1 MGGDFSPPP
10 FRRKERLMNFRTLGK
25 TTALVALLALCL
37 ALTGCYVPPDEI
49 TNNTQN
55 LTVGSNNLPFDTL
68 APATD
73 TPAPTPTP
81 DMSQGGTGGNTG
93 NGGTQP
99 TINWNENWGTTTT
112 NAPSGVT
119 NAPSQSSGNTITVV
133 TKAPT
138 ATPARGTSATA
149 APTSTTLKN
158 GSTGSEVR
166 QLQQRL
172 KELGYLSG
180 SVDGDFGASTEA
192 AVIAFQQA
200 NGLTADGK
208 AGKRTLEKLYS
219 NSAVANTGSKATST
233 SRATNTPKPTAT
245 PNLSN
250 ARYLQLGSSGKDV
263 RQLQQRLI
271 DLGWLAGSADGEF
284 GGSTQAAVKAFQKK
298 SGIWNDGI
306 AGPDTQAKLYASNA
320 ARASSPAASTGESLR
335 EGMNGDAVRAL
346 QKRLKAL
353 GYYSGTVDGD
363 YGSGTTA
370 AVTAF
375 QQAKG
380 LNADGIAGTKTLNAL
395 YADDAGSSSSGSGTS
410 SGSNTSSTGYVVLQ
424 DGDNSEAVRSLQ
436 QQLKNLG
443 YYSGSVDGKYGSGTI
458 AAVSTFQ
465 QMNNL
470 TVDGKAGPATQRALY
485 GNNSGASATYA
496 TLREYDEGSAVT
508 SLQYALYELGYYD
521 GSINGVYGATTKD
534 AVRAFQIANNLT
546 PVDGVAGSK
555 TLQRLYS
562 SAAVSATA
570 QNTTYIT
577 LRKGATGESVVELQ
591 DVLKQK
597 GYLSEVTGVYDDATV
612 AAVRAFQQNNG
623 LSVDGNAGA
632 ETQRKLYGN

>member
-1 MGGDFSPPP
+1 
-10 FRRKERLMNFRTLGK
+10 
-25 TTALVALLALCL
+25 
-37 ALTGCYVPPDEI
+37 
-49 TNNTQN
+49 
-55 LTVGSNNLPFDTL
+55 
-68 APATD
+68 
-73 TPAPTPTP
+73 
-81 DMSQGGTGGNTG
+81 
-93 NGGTQP
+93 
-99 TINWNENWGTTTT
+99 
-112 NAPSGVT
+112 
-119 NAPSQSSGNTITVV
+119 
-133 TKAPT
+133 
-138 ATPARGTSATA
+138 
-149 APTSTTLKN
+149 
-158 GSTGSEVR
+158 
-166 QLQQRL
+166 
-172 KELGYLSG
+172 
-180 SVDGDFGASTEA
+180 
-192 AVIAFQQA
+192 
-200 NGLTADGK
+200 
-208 AGKRTLEKLYS
+208 
-219 NSAVANTGSKATST
+219 
-233 SRATNTPKPTAT
+233 
-245 PNLSN
+245 
-250 ARYLQLGSSGKDV
+250 
-263 RQLQQRLI
+263 
-271 DLGWLAGSADGEF
+271 
-284 GGSTQAAVKAFQKK
+284 
-298 SGIWNDGI
+298 
-306 AGPDTQAKLYASNA
+306 
-320 ARASSPAASTGESLR
+320 
-335 EGMNGDAVRAL
+335 MNGDAVRAL

-363 YGSGTTA
+363 YGSGTIA